1 MIFPIKQ
8 LIALVAA
15 ALLVGQAADAENWE
29 PAGIVF
35 DRQGNL
41 FVADHASGQ
50 ILKFAPDGTRTVFA
64 AEINSPYGV
73 AFDSN
78 GNLLVS
84 HPGEI
89 LKIALDGTK
98 SIFTN
103 VVSPAN
109 LTVDGAGNVFVPDLR
124 TNCIF
129 KVAPD
134 GKRSFAAVALTNPA
148 GPIFDRSGNLYAADD
163 SGIYKVDAFTRKTSF
178 ATGVSA
184 LAIVFDRAGNL
195 LVSDKDSGNI
205 LKFTP
210 SGVRSTFANGVV
222 PICFAFD
229 TAGNLSVS
237 DRNSASILKFAAD
250 GTKTVF
256 VSGGNRN
263 ENAGAEPVSN
273 EEAFRKSLEYTRAV
287 VENQHMICLV
297 DIDPLN
303 GGQKTS
309 FRYDHYPEVERVQ
322 MKNGETFARKK
333 DQPWLKSDNWA
344 ETGSKVSSHKSD
356 ELDSLIEY
364 PWVALNDDRV
374 STDKTQGAVV
384 VRLIKRE
391 PMEDTERLSY
401 EEGREKQTGFD
412 YPEFV
417 FRRSGKDPD
426 EKALLEGWAGLM
438 RRGSERIHVNINYSY
453 LFLLKVQE
461 AKPTPGK

>member
-309 FRYDHYPEVERVQ
+309 FRYDHI
-322 MKNGETFARKK
+322 RK
-333 DQPWLKSDNWA
+333 
-344 ETGSKVSSHKSD
+344 SS
-356 ELDSLIEY
+356 
-364 PWVALNDDRV
+364 
-374 STDKTQGAVV
+374 
-384 VRLIKRE
+384 
-391 PMEDTERLSY
+391 
-401 EEGREKQTGFD
+401 GF
-412 YPEFV
+412 
-417 FRRSGKDPD
+417 R
-426 EKALLEGWAGLM
+426 
-438 RRGSERIHVNINYSY
+438 
-453 LFLLKVQE
+453 
-461 AKPTPGK
+461 